1 MCHLVLLMPLFGL
14 GLFLVLP
21 LELAI
26 PSYLL
31 VLVAT
36 ALLFYKVVQ
45 AMKLPVNVGREALV
59 GQEVEVVLTIDTP
72 SMARYLVR
80 HGGELWSAIS
90 EGQLNPGEKARIV
103 SFEGTMPRVEPVGAG
118 PAAAAIADRRGTC
131 H

>member
-1 MCHLVLLMPLFGL
+1 MPLFGL

-36 ALLFYKVVQ
+36 AWLFYKVVQ
-45 AMKLPVNVGREALV
+45 AMKQPVSVGREALV
-59 GQEVEVVLTIDTP
+59 GQEVEVVLIIETP

-80 HGGELWSAIS
+80 HGGELWSATS
-90 EGQLNPGEKARIV
+90 
-103 SFEGTMPRVEPVGAG
+103 
-118 PAAAAIADRRGTC
+118 ADEFRRGDRALIAGLEGIRIRIQSLDGGSPVPAMADSREKC